1 MKVENINNK
10 ILEQIKEE
18 YPDLWRKANNK
29 YSKLDDWLLGKDSPT
44 YNQLVKLS
52 KIFHIPFGYFFLEK
66 LPEEQKLPIPHF
78 RTINNSPFQ
87 PSTELR
93 DTILFAQKIQE
104 WARDILIELGN
115 QPLSFCGKYT
125 IQNSIDDIV
134 NELKNILN
142 IKVGW
147 ASDIDTWSTAFN
159 YLKQKT
165 EEAGILV
172 LINGI
177 VENNTHRKLSLEEFR
192 GFVLYDNIAPVI
204 FINNNDTLSAK
215 IFTLIHEIV
224 HVLIGQ
230 SASFDLQ
237 NLQSSDNEIEKF
249 CDKCTAEFLVPKN
262 QLRELYSTQH
272 DIEQLAKRFKVSQIV
287 ILRRLFDLGII
298 GRNQFF
304 EKFNQ
309 LYKSETFREK
319 SKGGNFYSI
328 EQNRLSRYFIS
339 LLQSAVNNNIIQ
351 LGDVLRV
358 TNLKAKTYEKLIA
371 NGMV

>member
-18 YPDLWRKANNK
+18 YPDLWKKANNK